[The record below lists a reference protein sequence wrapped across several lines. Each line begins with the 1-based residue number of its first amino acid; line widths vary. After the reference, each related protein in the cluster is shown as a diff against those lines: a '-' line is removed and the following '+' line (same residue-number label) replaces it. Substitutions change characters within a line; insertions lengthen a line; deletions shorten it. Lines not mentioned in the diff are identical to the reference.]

1 MSKTTAACNSHP
13 TALKRAQKELRNET
27 EKTQNFRCFDQ
38 DFSTILPINLQKFA
52 CGKKIELDLMVQGIP
67 HQIKKKYIFQ
77 TPQIQT

>member
-52 CGKKIELDLMVQGIP
+52 CGKKNRVGFNGSGYTSPD
-67 HQIKKKYIFQ
+67 
-77 TPQIQT
+77 